1 MILFWGLI
9 DILFY
14 IYSRKSV
21 DTGRGDSIENQIT
34 LCRQYILSKYP
45 ETAPTEIKIY
55 EDEGFSGKTTN
66 RPEFQRMLGDFNQ
79 NPPDFLVCYLLDRIS
94 RNVGDFASLIEFL
107 NQKHINFLCIREEF
121 DTSKPMGKAML
132 YIASVFAQLERET
145 IAQRVGDNMRLL
157 ARSGRWL
164 GGTPPLGYSAQEYGD
179 EKNSVYLSPIPQEI
193 DIIRQIFTQFLSIQS
208 ISGLEKWLT
217 DKKIKTRG
225 NKNFSLLSLRDILQN
240 PVYAIADGDI
250 YGYFLEKNA
259 DVAFNLTKNPSNFGL
274 IAYNKRDYSQKNMPR
289 RDISHWIVALGKHPG
304 VVSGADWIS
313 VQQIL
318 GGNKTPAL
326 SPSHNDYALLSG
338 LLRCPHCG
346 GRMFAKNRWNR
357 EGFDY
362 ICQQK
367 LRGGKQRCPC
377 QNLSG
382 QATDQII
389 FDGLLPWLTPS
400 SPSAILSKIKLS
412 PSGIPANQTAQRI
425 QSCRQQMDNLIKT
438 LATGSPSEGL
448 ITAIDKKLLELQ
460 CEVDSLAD
468 ILNQQDF
475 FSSDI
480 SITAGKILSLM
491 DMPSLLNVSDK
502 RTLLR
507 LLLEKILWQDG
518 ILTPIFRS
526 PVALSLE
533 GDSPPSSQF

>member
-1 MILFWGLI
+1 
-9 DILFY
+9 
-14 IYSRKSV
+14 
-21 DTGRGDSIENQIT
+21 
-34 LCRQYILSKYP
+34 
-45 ETAPTEIKIY
+45 
-55 EDEGFSGKTTN
+55 
-66 RPEFQRMLGDFNQ
+66 MLGDFGK
-79 NPPDFLVCYLLDRIS
+79 NPPDFLVCYRLDRIS

-164 GGTPPLGYSAQEYGD
+164 GGTPPQGYSALRYD
-179 EKNSVYLSPIPQEI
+179 DKKDCIYLSAVPHEI
-193 DIIRQIFTQFLSIQS
+193 DMIRQIFTQFLSLQS
-208 ISGLEKWLT
+208 LSGLEKWLSN
-217 DKKIKTRG
+217 KKIKSRG

-240 PVYAIADGDI
+240 PVYAIADQDS
-250 YGYFLEKNA
+250 YSYFLEKNA
-259 DVAFNLTKNPSNFGL
+259 DLTYNLTKNPSNFGL
-274 IAYNKRDYSQKNMPR
+274 MVYNKRDYSQKNTPR
-289 RDISHWIVALGKHPG
+289 RDVSHWIVALGKHPG

-318 GGNKTPAL
+318 EGNKTPSL

-346 GRMFAKNRWNR
+346 SRMFAKNRWNR

-367 LRGGKQRCPC
+367 LRGGKTRCPC

-382 QATDQII
+382 QATDII
-389 FDGLLPWLTPS
+389 LFDGLLPWLTPS
-400 SPSAILSKIKLS
+400 NPSEILSKIKLS
-412 PSGIPANQTAQRI
+412 PTEIRANQTGQRI
-425 QSCRQQMDNLIKT
+425 QSCRQQMDNLIKS
-438 LATGSPSEGL
+438 LAIGSPSEEL
-448 ITAIDKKLLELQ
+448 TAAIDKKLLELQ

-468 ILNQQDF
+468 ILFQQDF
-475 FSSDI
+475 YDI
-480 SITAGKILSLM
+480 NLDETAVCLVRLIAS
-491 DMPSLLNVSDK
+491 PSLLSVFEK

-507 LLLEKILWQDG
+507 VLLEKILWQDG
-518 ILTPIFRS
+518 VLTPVFR
-526 PVALSLE
+526 PPIALLLE